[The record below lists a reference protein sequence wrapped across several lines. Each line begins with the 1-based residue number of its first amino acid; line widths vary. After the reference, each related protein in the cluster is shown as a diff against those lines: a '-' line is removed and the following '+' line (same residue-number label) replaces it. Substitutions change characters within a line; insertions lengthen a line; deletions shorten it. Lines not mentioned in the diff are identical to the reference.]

1 MRVFVSAT
9 SSCHMLVVAA
19 SSAVSIVARAGLA
32 SVATGRGVSIPRA
45 RPSVGPD
52 SYRGVV
58 SGRASPTR
66 RASHASLSSRRTG
79 DLSAFTTRAMAPSV
93 NAATVLP
100 SADDDALFLGLD
112 FGTSGARATVVGPD
126 GVILVETT
134 AKYPPIVDGGKAGDG
149 IPEGGWAEAWRGAL
163 WSLLDQLDE
172 HTVRS
177 RIAAVS
183 IDGTSGTV
191 LIVDAA
197 SGEPIYPPML
207 YNEKRNDAMD
217 AVCAMAPEGHT
228 VRTPSSALCKLH
240 SWWLGNGETIGNAKL
255 LHHAD
260 WIAFLL
266 HGLDGE
272 TDHNNALKLGFDPGL
287 GTHGD
292 YPAWMKS
299 LPYASMLPSNV
310 RAPGTKTGA
319 VATEAAMKYFTRPGG
334 CAVIAGTTDSIAA
347 FVAARC
353 TDVGDA
359 VTSLGS
365 SLALKLVSETR
376 VDDSAKGV
384 YSHRLCGEFLFSILV
399 RAISMTSSVLFTG
412 SWLVGGSSNL
422 GGWLLRS
429 NFSDDELVELTEL
442 IDLDDAEKEKDVP
455 DYYPGVLMGF
465 GMTVKEATEALCP
478 RPDSDADYLRGEFL
492 FIFVWA
498 IVMTS
503 CFIYSHSGL
512 RRGRRG
518 AFVRGDGRH
527 GLVEGGEGVHRG
539 RGCQE
544 R

>member
-1 MRVFVSAT
+1 
-9 SSCHMLVVAA
+9 MLVVAA
-19 SSAVSIVARAGLA
+19 SSIVARAGLA
-32 SVATGRGVSIPRA
+32 SVATGRGVSSPCAPIPSAA
-45 RPSVGPD
+45 RPRLGPD
-52 SYRGVV
+52 TRAGVV
-58 SGRASPTR
+58 SERASPTR
-66 RASHASLSSRRTG
+66 ASLSSRRTG
-79 DLSAFTTRAMAPSV
+79 DLSAFTTMATV
-93 NAATVLP
+93 NAATVP

-112 FGTSGARATVVGPD
+112 FGPSGARATVVGPD

-172 HTVRS
+172 TTVRS

-217 AVCAMAPEGHT
+217 AVCAMAPTGHT

-266 HGLDGE
+266 HGLQGE

-287 GTHGD
+287 GPHGD

-299 LPYASMLPSNV
+299 LPYTSMLPSNV
-310 RAPGTKTGA
+310 RAPGTKTCA
-319 VATEAAMKYFTRPGG
+319 AATEAAMKYFTRPGG

-384 YSHRLCGEFLFSILV
+384 YSHRLCGKSIFCISV
-399 RAISMTSSVLFTG
+399 RAIRMTSSVLFTG

-442 IDLDDAEKEKDVP
+442 IDLDDAAKEKDVP

-478 RPDSDADYLRGEFL
+478 RPESDSDYLR
-492 FIFVWA
+492 A
-498 IVMTS
+498 ILGSVA
-503 CFIYSHSGL
+503 G
-512 RRGRRG
+512 
-518 AFVRGDGRH
+518 
-527 GLVEGGEGVHRG
+527 VEARSYAEMAAMGS
-539 RGCQE
+539 
-544 R
+544 

>member
-1 MRVFVSAT
+1 
-9 SSCHMLVVAA
+9 MLVVAA
-19 SSAVSIVARAGLA
+19 SSIVARAGLA
-32 SVATGRGVSIPRA
+32 SVATGRGVSSPRA
-45 RPSVGPD
+45 SIPSAARPRLGPD
-52 SYRGVV
+52 TRTGVV
-58 SGRASPTR
+58 SERASPTR
-66 RASHASLSSRRTG
+66 ASLSSRRTG
-79 DLSAFTTRAMAPSV
+79 DLSAFTIRAMAPSV
-93 NAATVLP
+93 NAATVP

-149 IPEGGWAEAWRGAL
+149 IPTGGWAEAWRGAL

-172 HTVRS
+172 TTVRS

-217 AVCAMAPEGHT
+217 AVCAMAPTGHT

-260 WIAFLL
+260 WIAYLL
-266 HGLDGE
+266 HGLQGE

-287 GTHGD
+287 GPHGD

-384 YSHRLCGEFLFSILV
+384 YSHRLCGESIFSILV
-399 RAISMTSSVLFTG
+399 RAIILTSSVLFTG

-429 NFSDDELVELTEL
+429 NFSDDELVELTDL
-442 IDLDDAEKEKDVP
+442 IDLNDAAKEKDVP

-465 GMTVKEATEALCP
+465 GMTVKEATEALSP
-478 RPDSDADYLRGEFL
+478 RPDSDADYLRGEFFL
-492 FIFVWA
+492 F
-498 IVMTS
+498 S
-503 CFIYSHSGL
+503 YGQL
-512 RRGRRG
+512 
-518 AFVRGDGRH
+518 
-527 GLVEGGEGVHRG
+527 
-539 RGCQE
+539 
-544 R
+544 

>member
-1 MRVFVSAT
+1 MRVVFVST

-32 SVATGRGVSIPRA
+32 SVATGRGVSIPSAA
-45 RPSVGPD
+45 RPRLGPD
-52 SYRGVV
+52 RYRGVV
-58 SGRASPTR
+58 SERASPTR

-79 DLSAFTTRAMAPSV
+79 DLSAFTTMATV
-93 NAATVLP
+93 NAATVP

-126 GVILVETT
+126 GVILCETT
-134 AKYPPIVDGGKAGDG
+134 AKYPPIVNGGKAGDG

-172 HTVRS
+172 TTVRS

-191 LIVDAA
+191 IIVDAA

-217 AVCAMAPEGHT
+217 AVCAMAPTGHT

-266 HGLDGE
+266 HGLQGE

-287 GTHGD
+287 GPHGD

-319 VATEAAMKYFTRPGG
+319 VATTAAMKYFTRPGG

-384 YSHRLCGEFLFSILV
+384 YSHRLCGESIFSILV
-399 RAISMTSSVLFTG
+399 RAIILTSSVLFTG

-429 NFSDDELVELTEL
+429 NFSDDELVELTDL
-442 IDLDDAEKEKDVP
+442 IDLNDAAKEKDVP

-478 RPDSDADYLRGEFL
+478 RPESDSDYLRGEFL
-492 FIFVWA
+492 FISVWA

-503 CFIYSHSGL
+503 CFIYSHPGL

-518 AFVRGDGRH
+518 ALVRGDGRH

-539 RGCQE
+539 RGC
-544 R
+544 

>member
-1 MRVFVSAT
+1 
-9 SSCHMLVVAA
+9 MLVVAA

-32 SVATGRGVSIPRA
+32 SVATGRGVSIPSAA
-45 RPSVGPD
+45 RPRLGPD
-52 SYRGVV
+52 RYRGVV
-58 SGRASPTR
+58 SERASPTR

-79 DLSAFTTRAMAPSV
+79 DLSAFTTMATV
-93 NAATVLP
+93 NAATVP

-126 GVILVETT
+126 GVILCETT
-134 AKYPPIVDGGKAGDG
+134 AKYPPIVNGGKAGDG

-163 WSLLDQLDE
+163 WSLLDQLHE
-172 HTVRS
+172 TTVRS

-217 AVCAMAPEGHT
+217 AVCAMAPTGHT

-266 HGLDGE
+266 HGLQGE

-287 GTHGD
+287 GPHGD

-319 VATEAAMKYFTRPGG
+319 VATTAAMKYFTRPGG

-384 YSHRLCGEFLFSILV
+384 YSHRLCGESIFSILV
-399 RAISMTSSVLFTG
+399 RAIILTSSVLFTG

-429 NFSDDELVELTEL
+429 NFSDDELVELTDL
-442 IDLDDAEKEKDVP
+442 IDLNDAAKEKDVP

-478 RPDSDADYLRGEFL
+478 RPESDSDYLRGEFL
-492 FIFVWA
+492 FISVWA

-503 CFIYSHSGL
+503 CFIYSHPGL

-518 AFVRGDGRH
+518 ALVRGDGRH

-539 RGCQE
+539 RGC
-544 R
+544 